1 MRVELLLSLASIL
14 VLSMAAVAQEATDS
28 LGDALPEGAVQRLGT
43 LRMKYTGGVSDIRY
57 LPDGRGVVATGSS
70 IHIWDLAAGEQV
82 ATHKVSD
89 AGVGCMQVS
98 KDGTRLLFR
107 SGGDVLEWSLAEQK
121 ELHRFP
127 TNQVSFRW
135 VFYSPDETRVLT
147 TGTVPP
153 TVKEFE
159 LATGKELIAIDGS
172 DDAATF
178 YKAVYGPGGKTAFA
192 GAGYEQVV
200 CHYDLTTGEKLT
212 QFLSNYC
219 AYDLCLSPDQ
229 ERLLV
234 GSRSF
239 GSEWK
244 IDGYEELKRFAGHH
258 GGAVNSV
265 AYCHEP
271 EQILTGSRDGSI
283 RRWNRETAEILRRW
297 FPHERY
303 VTMQRVSPDGKWVLS
318 YGGGLVAESD
328 LATGEARVKWE
339 RHAGAVNGVA
349 FLPDGQHVLSGSA
362 DGTLRLW
369 DISTGTTVR
378 VIAGAKLGAW
388 AIAVSPDGTKAAAG
402 CKDGMLREFDLAD
415 GTLIRELAGHLGYV
429 RSVAYTH
436 DGSRLISSADDGSV
450 RIWAADADEAVAVLQ
465 GHRGGVL
472 AVAVS
477 ADDTLVLSGGR
488 DGTVR
493 VWDLAAEKELKK
505 MEGHRGWVNCV
516 AFAAGGQYALSG
528 GRDARVIRWNLAS
541 GKLAD
546 EMPQGAWLK
555 TLATSPDGAQ
565 VYAAGDDKVIVRW
578 DLASCEQVGTFK
590 GHQSAVCA
598 LALSPDGKL
607 LVSASA
613 DTTLLVWEL
622 E

>member
-1 MRVELLLSLASIL
+1 MRVELLLSLASIM
-14 VLSMAAVAQEATDS
+14 VLTMTAVAQEATDS
-28 LGDALPEGAVQRLGT
+28 LGDALPEGAIQRLGT

-70 IHIWDLAAGEQV
+70 IHIWDLAAGEKV

-89 AGVGCMQVS
+89 SGVGCMQVS

-127 TNQVSFRW
+127 TNQAAFRW

-147 TGTVPP
+147 TGTTPP
-153 TVKEFE
+153 SIKEFE

-178 YKAVYGPGGKTAFA
+178 YKAVYGPGGKTAFV
-192 GAGYEQVV
+192 GAGYEEVV
-200 CHYDLTTGEKLT
+200 CHYDLATGEKLK
-212 QFLSNYC
+212 QFLKNYC
-219 AYDLCLSPDQ
+219 AYDMCLSPDE

-234 GSRSF
+234 GSRSYA
-239 GSEWK
+239 SEWK
-244 IDGYEELKRFAGHH
+244 IDGYEELKRFGGHH

-283 RRWNRETAEILRRW
+283 RRWNREEAKVLLRW

-303 VTMQRVSPDGKWVLS
+303 VTIQRVSPDGKWVLS

-339 RHAGAVNGVA
+339 RHSGAVNGVA

-369 DISTGTTVR
+369 DITSGATVR
-378 VIAGAKLGAW
+378 VIEGAKLGAW
-388 AIAVSPDGTKAAAG
+388 SIAVSPDGTKAAAG

-450 RIWAADADEAVAVLQ
+450 RIWAADEEAAVAVLQ

-477 ADDTLVLSGGR
+477 PDDKLVLSGGR

-516 AFAAGGQYALSG
+516 AFAAGGRYAVSG
-528 GRDARVIRWNLAS
+528 GRDARVIRWNLGS

-546 EMPQGAWLK
+546 EMPQGTWLK

-578 DLASCEQVGTFK
+578 DLANCEQIGTFK
-590 GHQSAVCA
+590 GHQSRVDA
-598 LALSPDGKL
+598 LAVSPDGKL
-607 LVSASA
+607 LVSGSA